1 MDNRTLL
8 VLAFLWQQTDE
19 AHTASIADIAAY
31 LAEHGI
37 SKPDARTIRK
47 DIAQLVDFGIDIV
60 SARGV
65 QNQYHVASRHFDMP
79 ELRLLIDA
87 VQSSR
92 FITTRKSKALIDKLS
107 VFASPYQNDLM
118 RSGFYVDS
126 RFKADNESIYITV
139 DRIETVIKAHKK
151 ITFQY
156 FDYAPDKQKVLRHG
170 GQLYTVSPYALLW
183 NNDAYYMIGYHDRRE
198 KVSTFRV
205 DRITQLEILDEAAM
219 ERPADFDV
227 SEYFTKEFSMLNGKE
242 NRVELL
248 CENELMGNIIDRF
261 GENVETE
268 LYDMMHFKVTVA
280 VELSNN
286 FYGWVFASGGKIKI
300 LSPDDA
306 ITEFRELM
314 GQNKA

>member
-1 MDNRTLL
+1 MN
-8 VLAFLWQQTDE
+8 
-19 AHTASIADIAAY
+19 
-31 LAEHGI
+31 G
-37 SKPDARTIRK
+37 
-47 DIAQLVDFGIDIV
+47 
-60 SARGV
+60 
-65 QNQYHVASRHFDMP
+65 SRALSF
-79 ELRLLIDA
+79 A
-87 VQSSR
+87 
-92 FITTRKSKALIDKLS
+92 TTRKSKALTDKLS
-107 VFASPYQNDLM
+107 VFAIPYQNDLM
-118 RSGFYVDS
+118 RSGFCVDS

-139 DRIETVIKAHKK
+139 DRIENVIEAHKK

-183 NNDAYYMIGYHDRRE
+183 NNDAYYMIGYYDRRE

-205 DRITQLEILDEAAM
+205 DRITQLEILNETAT

-242 NRVELL
+242 IRVELL

-268 LYDMMHFKVTVA
+268 LYDMMHFKVTA
-280 VELSNN
+280 TVELSNN

-306 ITEFRELM
+306 IEDFRELM
-314 GQNKA
+314 EQNKA

>member
-8 VLAFLWQQTDE
+8 VLAFLWQRTDE
-19 AHTASIADIAAY
+19 SHTATIADIAEY
-31 LAEHGI
+31 LTEHGI
-37 SKPDARTIRK
+37 PKPDARTIRK

-60 SARGV
+60 SVRGV

-139 DRIETVIKAHKK
+139 DRIEAVIEAHKK

-170 GQLYTVSPYALLW
+170 GQIYTVSPYALLW
-183 NNDAYYMIGYHDRRE
+183 NNDAYYMIGYYDRRE

-205 DRITQLEILDEAAM
+205 DRITQLEILDEAAT
-219 ERPADFDV
+219 ERPTDFDV

-242 NRVELL
+242 SRVELL

-314 GQNKA
+314 EQNKA